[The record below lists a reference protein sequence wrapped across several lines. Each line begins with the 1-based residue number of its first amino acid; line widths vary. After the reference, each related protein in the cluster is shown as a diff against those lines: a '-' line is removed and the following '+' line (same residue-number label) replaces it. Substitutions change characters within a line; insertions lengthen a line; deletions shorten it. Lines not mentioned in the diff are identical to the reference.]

1 MKGLLRKDFYM
12 TIRYCRSMLFILVVF
27 LGVSFVNKD
36 SLFFNVYPCLLCSMI
51 PITLLSY
58 DERSHWDQYSLT
70 MPYTRAQLVGGKYL
84 IGLIISG
91 IAVLV
96 SLAVVALR
104 SVVAGEALT
113 AGGLLSLTAAM
124 LAVSLA
130 APSLCLP
137 WFFKLGVEKGRIVY
151 YGVIVVLFG
160 GAAALTASG
169 VNVPVNASGYWLLP
183 AMAAL
188 FAASWALSTAFV
200 KNKEY

>member
-12 TIRYCRSMLFILVVF
+12 TLRYCRSMLLILVVF
-27 LGVSFVNKD
+27 LAVSFVNKD

-58 DERSHWDQYSLT
+58 DERSRWDRYSLT
-70 MPYTRAQLVGGKYL
+70 MPYTRAQLVGSKYL

-96 SLAVVALR
+96 SLAVVVLR
-104 SVVAGEALT
+104 TVAAGEALT
-113 AGGLLSLTAAM
+113 AGGLLSLAAAM

-160 GAAALTASG
+160 GAAALTTSG
-169 VNVPVNASGYWLLP
+169 INVPLTGGFWMLP

-188 FAASWALSTAFV
+188 FTASWALSTAFV